1 MIQNGVKASE
11 YRVRTLDRNDLNE
24 SGKIFIGDDGVE
36 TIDDVQVQKIKTVK
50 AGRVLETGLIE
61 IVEYLTEGDSQ
72 IIPKYTEEQVGVP
85 LYTLVHIKITDP
97 ALLKYFTKGSVD
109 LFDIDF
115 KFDCSVETKHQYV
128 NASHTEN
135 IPFSCGSKIELYPYI
150 VNFQGV
156 NLSGRFYAIG
166 NYDVINTGFISI
178 DVGTS
183 SIGKIVFDTDLA
195 TSCSKLQASMCNS
208 YFSLCT
214 YMGEKAQTISGFAF
228 PAMARWLESSNTLEI
243 PLRVNTNFNAPVTI
257 YNCRFY
263 MRQEMYN
270 RMSEL

>member
-1 MIQNGVKASE
+1 M
-11 YRVRTLDRNDLNE
+11 
-24 SGKIFIGDDGVE
+24 
-36 TIDDVQVQKIKTVK
+36 
-50 AGRVLETGLIE
+50 
-61 IVEYLTEGDSQ
+61 
-72 IIPKYTEEQVGVP
+72 
-85 LYTLVHIKITDP
+85 YTLVHIKITDP